1 MGSNSR
7 GRPLSPHLSIYRWP
21 ITMTLS
27 ILHRVT
33 GVMLSLGFIVLAA
46 WLLSAA
52 DGADAHSRFAEIM
65 QSAAGRTLLALLS
78 FAFFFHLSNGIRHL
92 VWDLGYG
99 FEIAQA
105 NASSWVVIISTLVL
119 TVAYWLSL

>member
-1 MGSNSR
+1 MSSR

>member
-1 MGSNSR
+1 MSNN

-33 GVMLSLGFIVLAA
+33 GVGLSVGFAVWAA
-46 WLLSAA
+46 WLF
-52 DGADAHSRFAEIM
+52 GAMLGAE
-65 QSAAGRTLLALLS
+65 AYAGLIAMLGTVVGKVLLIGWS

-92 VWDLGYG
+92 VWDMGRG
-99 FEIAQA
+99 FEIGQA
-105 NASSWVVIISTLVL
+105 NASAWFVLLTSIVL
-119 TVAYWLSL
+119 TGLFWWLQS